1 MATPGVFEV
10 FGELA
15 KLKSESEKVTFL
27 KKWGDNFAIKS
38 ILQGCYNPNV
48 KFLLPEG
55 SPPYQE
61 NDPTMVETRLYGMSK
76 RFNMFVEGGRN
87 IASQTKR
94 EMLFIELLESIHP
107 LDAKI
112 VLNMVAKTDPV
123 EGMTQRIAHLAFP
136 DLIPEPAAVV
146 EEEVVEA
153 EVVEAKPKPKP
164 KAKRK
169 PRAKKAAVKKAS
181 K

>member
-1 MATPGVFEV
+1 MATPGVYEV

-15 KLKSESEKVTFL
+15 KLESESEKVTFL

-48 KFLLPEG
+48 KFLLPAG

-61 NDPTMVETRLYGMSK
+61 NDPTMVETRLYGMAK

-107 LDAKI
+107 EDAKI

-123 EGMTQRIAHLAFP
+123 EGMTQNVAHLAFP
-136 DLIPEPAAVV
+136 DLIPEPAVV
-146 EEEVVEA
+146 VEEVVEA
-153 EVVEAKPKPKP
+153 EVVEAKPKPK
-164 KAKRK
+164 AKRK
-169 PRAKKAAVKKAS
+169 PRAKKVAAKKAS